1 MKKEKMKRLTNSE
14 VKPHRVCKNCG
25 TYKGKEVLKK
35 ELKEREPYRILY
47 DYMTRKIILTN
58 EQLEY
63 LIDLKDNKERGV
75 K

>member
-14 VKPHRVCKNCG
+14 
-25 TYKGKEVLKK
+25 LKK

-47 DYMTRKIILTN
+47 DYMKRKIILTN

>member
-1 MKKEKMKRLTNSE
+1 MKKEKMRKLTNSE
-14 VKPHRVCKNCG
+14 LN
-25 TYKGKEVLKK
+25 K
-35 ELKEREPYRILY
+35 ELKERTPYRILY
-47 DYMTRKIILTN
+47 DYMKRKIILTN